1 MFYSWPC
8 LFEWIQVNKNFQ
20 ICPIC
25 KTGISND
32 TIVPVFNCG
41 CHDLINSTS
50 KVPPRP
56 KAKNHVSKCKNF
68 FLKVLGTLKVI
79 RIDFLTYRLY
89 YFT

>member
-1 MFYSWPC
+1 MNQK
-8 LFEWIQVNKNFQ
+8 LQT
-20 ICPIC
+20 CPIC
-25 KTGISND
+25 KTSISND
-32 TIVPVFNCG
+32 TIVPVFNSG
-41 CHDLINSTS
+41 CHDLIDLNS

-79 RIDFLTYRLY
+79 RIDFRTYRLY